1 MSLFHWGLNLPTEQ
15 ERSFAAVALG
25 NALAIGDAQKMGE
38 SPRGIV
44 RFGGA
49 SAMLAAMRDLVNGLR
64 KVVDA

>member
-1 MSLFHWGLNLPTEQ
+1 MSLFYWGMNLPTEQ

-38 SPRGIV
+38 SQRGTI

-49 SAMLAAMRDLVNGLR
+49 RRLLGAMRGLVESLR
-64 KVVDA
+64 KVAS